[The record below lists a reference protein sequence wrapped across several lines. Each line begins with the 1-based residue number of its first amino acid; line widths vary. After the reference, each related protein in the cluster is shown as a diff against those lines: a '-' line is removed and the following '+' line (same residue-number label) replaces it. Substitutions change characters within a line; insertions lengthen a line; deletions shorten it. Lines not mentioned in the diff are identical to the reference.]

1 MFILHYKTA
10 TYCKSERKSKL
21 QMLFSRNHDF
31 LFTDLFLKNDADLLC
46 CPLLKP
52 HIIGVP
58 SEPGEVIEKLSV
70 TQSPKEEPG
79 KNSMFNM
86 VTNELCL

>member
-1 MFILHYKTA
+1 MKENQNFKCFFLGTMIFFLQ
-10 TYCKSERKSKL
+10 TYFK
-21 QMLFSRNHDF
+21 
-31 LFTDLFLKNDADLLC
+31 KNDADLLC